1 MVAIAIFS
9 REAMWKSNSRWATED
24 LIWKSDILS
33 RENLKFF
40 KAGFQY
46 QTKERHCLLK
56 HTQGIQGRRHKK
68 ESTTF
73 LGKLWYFTGRVFQD
87 KKQSPV

>member
-56 HTQGIQGRRHKK
+56 HTQGK
-68 ESTTF
+68 EAQKREYNFSW
-73 LGKLWYFTGRVFQD
+73 KIMVFYREGL
-87 KKQSPV
+87 PG